1 MCFRACAPPG
11 MGHRSWGYTCVCAP
25 KCAPRAPRGV
35 SGRPHRSCVQ
45 AGRVHEGSR
54 IRCEAGLTRG
64 AVKSPVRQ
72 ATCPWR
78 HRGPAACLGPL
89 PCPAQAQGGLGPP
102 DGLSSTQNLGAGLG
116 FHPARPGDRSASG
129 ERRPR
134 CPGGRR
140 GLRAPPGLRAATWG
154 RLGRAPALSW
164 LEDTPSA
171 TAPFPEVLAHF
182 ATGFQKLSG
191 GLDAHRVPHVPVLKG
206 EPPKPCQP
214 TGHEPLVPPPWGEMA
229 FAATA
234 TAPAAHGPG
243 SGGISLFAY

>member
-1 MCFRACAPPG
+1 MCSQGPQGRVRPSAQELCAGRACARRLQDSVRGGPHAGSREVPG
-11 MGHRSWGYTCVCAP
+11 
-25 KCAPRAPRGV
+25 
-35 SGRPHRSCVQ
+35 Q
-45 AGRVHEGSR
+45 AGHVSMETQRPGCLPR
-54 IRCEAGLTRG
+54 
-64 AVKSPVRQ
+64 P
-72 ATCPWR
+72 
-78 HRGPAACLGPL
+78 PAL

-164 LEDTPSA
+164 LRDTPSA

-206 EPPKPCQP
+206 EPPKPCQS